1 MRNLEEI
8 LKKNYTVW
16 GSREYVYEKV
26 DGVYKAVTYGDFLDN
41 VRALALWLT
50 KQGFSGKSV
59 MIYGDNSIDLM
70 TADLAVLH
78 YVGISVCVSKE
89 WNGAEILRAA
99 KRLEISCI
107 LYGEEKRE
115 VIAAMQEKFPECK
128 CICMS
133 SFKEI
138 FAKKRRERGTE
149 VCEPHDAE
157 SCCKIVFSSG
167 TTSVP
172 KAVMLSEKNM
182 LAGLDP
188 LSRRCPLSEED
199 VDYLFLPLSHTY
211 GGIYNF
217 LYSLVFGFRLYLC
230 SGVNNMAQE
239 LNEVN
244 PTIFCGVPLIYKRFY
259 EQFKDNISAAFGNRI
274 KYLFCGGAYFDE
286 KLRRVYKESSLN
298 MMEAYAL
305 SETASTFSIQY
316 PGDEETQ
323 SVGTVAE
330 ELNVKVLAPDER
342 GVGEIAV
349 KGDNVFLGY
358 YGEPFLT
365 AAAFTEDG
373 YFRTGDL
380 GFLRP
385 DDQHGGFRLYL
396 AGRIGRVL
404 IGENGENV
412 DPTHIE
418 EFICER
424 DENIVKALVYLEQG
438 HLACELYLQGPTDR
452 DWEGFFAEVNAD
464 LPAFEQIRSW
474 NLAIDGG
481 EERWKQ

>member
-1 MRNLEEI
+1 MRNLEEVLRENYI
-8 LKKNYTVW
+8 LWNQ
-16 GSREYVYEKV
+16 REYAYEKV
-26 DGVYKAVTYGDFLDN
+26 DGFYQAVTYGTFLDN
-41 VRALALWLT
+41 ARKLALWLM
-50 KQGFSGKSV
+50 KQGFKGNSII
-59 MIYGDNSIDLM
+59 IYGDNSINLM

-89 WNGAEILRAA
+89 WHEPEIIRAV
-99 KRLEISCI
+99 KQLNISCI

-115 VIAAMQEKFPECK
+115 VIAAVQEKLPECAY
-128 CICMS
+128 ICMS
-133 SFKEI
+133 SF
-138 FAKKRRERGTE
+138 AE
-149 VCEPHDAE
+149 VFEEGGFEQEAGSCEPKDAE

-188 LSRRCPLSEED
+188 LYRRCPLNEDD

-217 LYSLVFGFRLYLC
+217 IYSLVFGFRLYLC
-230 SGVNNMAQE
+230 SGVSNMAQE
-239 LNEVN
+239 LQEVN

-259 EQFKDNISAAFGNRI
+259 EQSGDNLSVAFGNRI
-274 KYLFCGGAYFDE
+274 KYLFCGGAHFEE
-286 KLRRVYKESSLN
+286 KIRRTYKECGLN
-298 MMEAYAL
+298 MLEAYAL

-316 PGDEETQ
+316 SGDEETQ

-330 ELNVKVLAPDER
+330 ELDVKILAPDER
-342 GVGEIAV
+342 GVGEIV
-349 KGDNVFLGY
+349 VRGDSVFLGY
-358 YGEPFLT
+358 AGEPELT
-365 AAAFTEDG
+365 AAVFTEDG

-396 AGRIGRVL
+396 SGRIGRVL

-412 DPTHIE
+412 DPEHIE
-418 EFICER
+418 KFICEG
-424 DENIVKALVYLEQG
+424 DHNIVKTLVYLEQG
-438 HLACELYLQGPTDR
+438 RLACKLYLKEPTDR
-452 DWEGFFAEVNAD
+452 DWEVFFEEVNAA
-464 LPAFEQIRSW
+464 LPAFEQIRTW
-474 NLAIDGG
+474 HLAIDGG